1 MEIKK
6 FEEFDLDAKLLRAI
20 TEMGFEQPSPIQ
32 AKAIPVILEGKDI
45 VGQAQTGTGK
55 TAAFGIPLLQMI
67 DTKEKSLQ
75 AIVLSPTRELAIQI
89 AEEFRKLSKF
99 SHGIKI
105 LPIYG
110 GQDITKQIRSLK
122 GGIQV
127 VIGTPGRVMDHMRRH
142 TLKMEHVKMVVLDEA
157 DEMLNMGFIDQVEKI
172 IKSISTDRV
181 TMLFS
186 ATIPEEIEA
195 LINRYMKSPEKIEIE
210 SQNLISDRI
219 AHRYFEVVENEKLD
233 LLRRVLITHNPETC
247 IMFCRTKDNVDK
259 VYTYLKN
266 NKYPCGKIHGGMMQN
281 ERLEVMN
288 NFKKG
293 RFPFLVAT
301 DVAARGIDVED
312 ITEVINFDVPLE
324 KESYVHRIGR
334 TGRAGK
340 NGIAITFVTPFED
353 RFFNEIQ
360 EYIKINIEKS
370 EMIDEDMIKD
380 SIDAFNKRLSTRPKE
395 KSIKQDA
402 VNKDITKIYLN
413 GGKKKKVRAGDIV
426 GAICSINGLCGDD
439 IGIIDIQDNVSYV
452 EIMNGKG
459 KKALDGL
466 RRSTIKGKKLK
477 VEIAK

>member
-1 MEIKK
+1 MNFKDYGLSNEILKSIELLGYK
-6 FEEFDLDAKLLRAI
+6 NPSKVQEKVIPLALQDKDLLVK
-20 TEMGFEQPSPIQ
+20 S
-32 AKAIPVILEGKDI
+32 
-45 VGQAQTGTGK
+45 QTGSGK
-55 TAAFGIPLLQMI
+55 TASFAIPLC
-67 DTKEKSLQ
+67 EKIIWEENAPQ
-75 AIVLSPTRELAIQI
+75 ALILAPTRELCVQIKDDVSNIGKFKRIKAVPVYGKQPFSIQ
-89 AEEFRKLSKF
+89 ERML
-99 SHGIKI
+99 
-105 LPIYG
+105 
-110 GQDITKQIRSLK
+110 KQRTHI
-122 GGIQV
+122 V
-127 VIGTPGRVMDHMRRH
+127 VGTPGRTLDHIDRG
-142 TLKMEHVKMVVLDEA
+142 TLKLDKIKYLIIDEA

-186 ATIPEEIEA
+186 ATIPEEIES

>member
-1 MEIKK
+1 MNFKDYGLSNEILKSIELLGYK
-6 FEEFDLDAKLLRAI
+6 NPSKVQEKVIPLALQDKDLLVK
-20 TEMGFEQPSPIQ
+20 S
-32 AKAIPVILEGKDI
+32 
-45 VGQAQTGTGK
+45 QTGSGK
-55 TAAFGIPLLQMI
+55 TASFAIPLC
-67 DTKEKSLQ
+67 EKIIWEENAPQ
-75 AIVLSPTRELAIQI
+75 ALILAPTRELCVQIKDDVSNIGKFKRIKAVPVYGKQPFSIQ
-89 AEEFRKLSKF
+89 ERML
-99 SHGIKI
+99 
-105 LPIYG
+105 
-110 GQDITKQIRSLK
+110 KQRTHI
-122 GGIQV
+122 V
-127 VIGTPGRVMDHMRRH
+127 VGTPGRTLDHIDRG
-142 TLKMEHVKMVVLDEA
+142 TLKLDKIKYLIIDEA

-186 ATIPEEIEA
+186 ATIPEEIES

-426 GAICSINGLCGDD
+426 GAICGINGLCGDD